1 MRSNR
6 FVVACR
12 ATSALATGAGVRRRG
27 GHLLRVVA
35 AARPDV
41 GGRRAE
47 GARIGAQ
54 ESHQRGLALLR
65 AVRRD
70 AGLGRVGHGRPLS
83 RCRPEGGA
91 VLTIFSCPCIAVKPH

>member
-6 FVVACR
+6 FVVACG
-12 ATSALATGAGVRRRG
+12 ATSALATDADARIVLLAVAAVGLVRRRE
-27 GHLLRVVA
+27 GHLG
-35 AARPDV
+35 AAR
-41 GGRRAE
+41 RAV
-47 GARIGAQ
+47 R
-54 ESHQRGLALLR
+54 HRLALLP